1 MRRDVEKAAASAFK
15 VENKSVIALHTM
27 ADLASFVPSD
37 AIQMGQYMNSGEL
50 DRRSF
55 LVGAAT
61 AGAGLALGIAV
72 PETAAAVQGGRAAEI
87 TCWVVISPD
96 DRVTVRIAR
105 AEMGQGTLTGLAML
119 VAEELQCDWSTVHTE
134 FVSPRQ
140 NLRRG
145 RIWGDLSTGASR
157 SIASSQDY
165 LRRAGATARE
175 MLIAAAAARW
185 KVPASQCR
193 AANGRI
199 THAPTNRTL
208 TFGAVADD
216 AAKIT
221 PPTDVALKPPA
232 DWTLAGKPT
241 RRLDVLDKI
250 TGHPV
255 YAIDVRL
262 PGMLYAAI
270 AQCPVFGGALKSVDD
285 GAVRAMKGVRGVVRM
300 PDAVAVVA
308 DSWWRAKTAVDA
320 LRVVWDDRGN
330 GGVSIETIRDFVRT
344 GLDATPGQI
353 GRADGDVAA
362 GLARAARR
370 IEADYTV
377 PFLAHATLEPQ
388 TCTAH
393 VRADR
398 VEVWAPTQDAST
410 ALATAA
416 IAAGVS
422 DEQVVV
428 HSMLLGGGFGRR
440 GTIQEFIRQAV
451 LIAKEVGQPVKLV
464 WTREEDIQH
473 DLYRPFGMARLLA
486 GLDTSGM
493 PIAWSIRLAGP
504 SFVAAILPGFGTSF
518 VDRSFVSGLAEEM
531 PYDVPNYLVDY
542 VVRKTSVPLGVW
554 RAINYTQNAF
564 YKESFVDEMAHAA
577 GIDPYRYRRLLLR
590 NSPKNLAVLD
600 AAARKAGWDTPL
612 PPGVHRGIALNEAC
626 GSFCA
631 QVVEASVDNGQV
643 RVHRVVS
650 ALDCGH
656 VVNPLSIEMQNQGA
670 IVYAL
675 TAALYGEITI
685 KNGTAVQ
692 SNFDTYRML
701 RMGEVPKVETVIV
714 PSGDFWG
721 GVGEPPV
728 PPLAPALCNAIFA
741 ATGKRV
747 RTLPLGTQDLG
758 RAI

>member
-1 MRRDVEKAAASAFK
+1 M
-15 VENKSVIALHTM
+15 IC
-27 ADLASFVPSD
+27 
-37 AIQMGQYMNSGEL
+37 GGEL

-55 LVGAAT
+55 LIGTAA
-61 AGAGLALGIAV
+61 AGGGLALAVAIAADSK
-72 PETAAAVQGGRAAEI
+72 PADAAAEAPAPEI

-96 DRVTVRIAR
+96 DTVTIRVAR
-105 AEMGQGTLTGLAML
+105 AEMGQGALTGLAML
-119 VAEELQCDWSTVHTE
+119 VAEELQCDWAKVRTE
-134 FVSPRQ
+134 SVSPRE

-165 LRRAGATARE
+165 LRRAGAAARE

-193 AANGRI
+193 AQNSTI
-199 THAPTNRTL
+199 THAASGRTL
-208 TFGAVADD
+208 MFGAVADD
-216 AAKIT
+216 AAKIE
-221 PPTDVALKPPA
+221 PPVNVALKPPTA
-232 DWTLAGKPT
+232 WTLAGKP
-241 RRLDVLDKI
+241 RKRLDVFDKV
-250 TGHPV
+250 TGHPI

-262 PGMLYAAI
+262 PDMLYAAI
-270 AQCPVFGGALKSVDD
+270 VQCPVFGGVLHAVDD
-285 GAVRAMKGVRGVVRM
+285 SAIRGMKGVRRVVRM

-308 DSWWRAKTAVDA
+308 DSWWRAKTAAQA
-320 LRVVWDDRGN
+320 LRVDWDDRGN
-330 GGVSIETIRDFVRT
+330 GRVSTDTISDFVRT

-353 GRADGDVAA
+353 GRANGDVAA
-362 GLARAARR
+362 GLARAAQR
-370 IEADYTV
+370 IEADYMV
-377 PFLAHATLEPQ
+377 PFLAHATMEPQ

-393 VRADR
+393 VRPDR
-398 VEVWAPTQDAST
+398 VEIWAPTQDAST

-422 DEQVVV
+422 DDQVEV

-451 LIAKEVGQPVKLV
+451 VIAKEVEQPVKLV

-473 DLYRPFGMARLLA
+473 DLYRPFGMARLVA
-486 GLDTSGM
+486 GLGADGM

-504 SFVAAILPGFGTSF
+504 SFVAAILTGFGNSF
-518 VDRSFVSGLAEEM
+518 IDRSFVSGLAEEM

-542 VVRKTSVPLGVW
+542 VVRKTPVPLGVW

-577 GIDPYRYRRLLLR
+577 GIDPYQYRRLLLR

-600 AAARKAGWDTPL
+600 AAARKAGWGTPL
-612 PPGVHRGIALNEAC
+612 AAGVYRGIALNEAC
-626 GSFCA
+626 GSYCA
-631 QVVEASVDNGQV
+631 QVVEASVEDGQV

-650 ALDCGH
+650 AIDCGH
-656 VVNPLSIEMQNQGA
+656 VVNPLSIEMQVEGA

-685 KNGTAVQ
+685 ENGAATQ

-701 RMGEVPKVETVIV
+701 RIGSVPKVETVIV
-714 PSGDFWG
+714 PSGGFWG

-741 ATGKRV
+741 ATGKRI
-747 RTLPLGTQDLG
+747 RSLPLKNHDL
-758 RAI
+758 RSQAAVQTFNALP